1 MKAIGFC
8 KTNRS
13 SVLSPWTKAQFTN
26 VFHEFCT
33 ALAHQPCELFFSD
46 SSIFGEEDESEFE
59 KLLDYLEENGEGF
72 LVVVPDAT
80 HVSEDLEGIARSVV
94 KLEQQQSDFFC
105 LEEDY
110 PDILQNAFQ
119 HIQPPGVSSE
129 KSRNIRK
136 AMQARAI
143 EGKSL
148 GKPPFGYTTD
158 GEGKFLPD
166 CDESTIVRRIYQLYA
181 NDDLGLRKIVEILNG
196 EGLVTRSGNDW
207 NIVSIRDILK
217 NTSYIGTYTRFGLR
231 LTKNHEPL
239 IETELFRSAQDK
251 VRERKRYR
259 GFANSLPYLLSGL
272 CICGYCGNGLMG
284 VNRRQTWKRQDG
296 TRMRGDYR
304 YYQCQSRANKGTCGY
319 HTWPTEK
326 LEERVLNLIKEAL
339 ESGTLQKSMSGLS
352 GEEKRHQAAT
362 KRLRK
367 VESAEK
373 RFIEFMRKTSRG
385 QSVVARLSLY
395 INNLDLARTQ
405 AFISIDLK
413 SVNDLLCN
421 WKTKSFVEQQSFL
434 DEYLNFITVKDRSVR
449 IHY

>member
-8 KTNRS
+8 QTNNS
-13 SVLSPWTKAQFTN
+13 STFEPWTKDQFTY
-26 VFHEFCT
+26 VFNQFCT
-33 ALAHQPCELFFSD
+33 ALAHQPCEILFSD
-46 SSIFGEEDESEFE
+46 SSVVGVERDSDFK
-59 KLLDYLEENGEGF
+59 KLLDYVEENGGGF

-80 HVSEDLEGIARSVV
+80 HISEDLEGIARYVV

-105 LEEDY
+105 LEEAY

-119 HIQPPGVSSE
+119 HIQAPGISSE
-129 KSRNIRK
+129 KSSNIRK
-136 AMQARAI
+136 AMQSRAI

-148 GKPPFGYTTD
+148 GKPPFGYATD
-158 GEGKFLPD
+158 SEGKFLPD
-166 CDESTIVRRIYQLYA
+166 CLESTIVRRIYQLYV
-181 NDDLGLRKIVEILNG
+181 NENLGLRKIVEILNG
-196 EGLVTRSGNDW
+196 EGILTRNGNSW
-207 NIVSIRDILK
+207 NIVSIRDILR

-272 CICGYCGNGLMG
+272 CICGYCGNRLMG

-296 TRMRGDYR
+296 SRMRGNYR
-304 YYQCQSRANKGTCGY
+304 YYQCQSRTNKGTCGY
-319 HTWPTEK
+319 HTWPVEK
-326 LEERVLNLIKEAL
+326 PEERVLNLIKEAL
-339 ESGTLQKSMSGLS
+339 ESGKLQESMAGLS
-352 GEEKRHQAAT
+352 GEEKRYRAAS

-367 VESAEK
+367 VEAAEK

-395 INNLDLARTQ
+395 IENLDLARAQ
-405 AFISIDLK
+405 AFISVDLK
-413 SVNDLLCN
+413 NVNNLVCN
-421 WKTKSFVEQQSFL
+421 WETGNFAERQSFL
-434 DEYLNFITVKDRSVR
+434 DEYITSIIVKDRSVR

>member
-8 KTNRS
+8 QTNNS
-13 SVLSPWTKAQFTN
+13 SACAPWTKDKFAH
-26 VFHEFCT
+26 VFHQFC
-33 ALAHQPCELFFSD
+33 ASLAHQPCEILFSD
-46 SSIFGEEDESEFE
+46 SSVLGEGQESDFK
-59 KLLDYLEENGEGF
+59 KLLDYVEENSGGF

-94 KLEQQQSDFFC
+94 KLEQQQSDLFC
-105 LEEDY
+105 LEEAY

-119 HIQPPGVSSE
+119 HIQAPGVSSE
-129 KSRNIRK
+129 KSKNIRK

-158 GEGKFLPD
+158 SEGKFLPD
-166 CDESTIVRRIYQLYA
+166 CIESTILRRIYQLYV

-196 EGLVTRSGNDW
+196 EGIVTRSGNSW
-207 NIVSIRDILK
+207 NIVTIRDILR

-239 IETELFRSAQDK
+239 IETKLFRSAQDK

-296 TRMRGDYR
+296 SRMRGNYR
-304 YYQCQSRANKGTCGY
+304 YYQCQSRTNKGTCGY

-339 ESGTLQKSMSGLS
+339 GSGKLQESMGGQP
-352 GEEKRHQAAT
+352 GEEKRHLAAT

-367 VESAEK
+367 VEAAEK

-395 INNLDLARTQ
+395 IDNLDLARTQ
-405 AFISIDLK
+405 AFISVDLK
-413 SVNDLLCN
+413 NVNDLVCN
-421 WKTKSFVEQQSFL
+421 WETKSFAEQQSFL
-434 DEYLNFITVKDRSVR
+434 DEYLTFITVKDRSVR